1 MKKLFAMLA
10 VALVMCPLSSAQMTK
25 ETIKSRKAEFNLAK
39 SELNKKASKGAVK
52 EAKKLTKEGW
62 IVAPGNLP
70 LEKQLDK
77 AYLMQYEY
85 EENGLPKYIFGQ
97 ATTVGTTYDAAKMQA
112 TNNAKIELAGY
123 IETEVTALTESTLG
137 NSQISPDQ
145 AASINE
151 AVQASKSLIANKIG
165 RVIPVTECY
174 RKLNKNAVE
183 VQVRIGYN
191 TKLAMEAAKEIVKAK
206 LEEKGKD
213 LHEQLDK
220 MWGDF
225 K

>member
-62 IVAPGNLP
+62 IVSPGNLP